1 MPDSRYCAPP
11 GNKSG
16 CVFYRARET
25 HRARPAERITI
36 RERVYRGE
44 GSRGWRVGR
53 RGPLPFPLRL
63 LPAANEYPIALCAVG
78 VHAYT
83 RCPPMP
89 LIARYLPQ
97 SIDKRHK
104 IGRMT
109 LSFRKSRN
117 SNHPLDA
124 HGSLH
129 PNANV
134 WSTEQDRTVQL
145 RLCIAARVYDFVRR
159 ESRRV
164 VA

>member
-1 MPDSRYCAPP
+1 M
-11 GNKSG
+11 
-16 CVFYRARET
+16 
-25 HRARPAERITI
+25 
-36 RERVYRGE
+36 
-44 GSRGWRVGR
+44 GR

-63 LPAANEYPIALCAVG
+63 FPAANEYPIALRAVG

-104 IGRMT
+104 IGRMI

-145 RLCIAARVYDFVRR
+145 CLCIAARVYDFVRR

>member
-1 MPDSRYCAPP
+1 
-11 GNKSG
+11 
-16 CVFYRARET
+16 
-25 HRARPAERITI
+25 
-36 RERVYRGE
+36 
-44 GSRGWRVGR
+44 
-53 RGPLPFPLRL
+53 
-63 LPAANEYPIALCAVG
+63 
-78 VHAYT
+78 
-83 RCPPMP
+83 MP

-104 IGRMT
+104 IGRMI

-145 RLCIAARVYDFVRR
+145 CLCIAARVYDFVRR